1 VSLSFVGNLGNVW
14 QRLNGQPTKLTVG
27 EDTLAEGLPRPVPSE
42 RDQLERRKR
51 DLILEVRRAA
61 VSSFFEYGRWRP
73 DGKYGGLGDLQDAE
87 GCVWEKRLGFDVSVN
102 FETESD

>member
-42 RDQLERRKR
+42 RDQMEHRKR

-61 VSSFFEYGRWRP
+61 VSSFLQKRWSLE
-73 DGKYGGLGDLQDAE
+73 GKYFLGGKFGKSTGCGGMCLGK
-87 GCVWEKRLGFDVSVN
+87 GGWVSM
-102 FETESD
+102 FLAD